1 VDLTIGVDVGG
12 TKIAAAVVDPAGNVV
27 DSVRI
32 PTPVESAGAV
42 EDGIVDAMSA
52 LAGRHEVI
60 AAGVAVPGFV
70 DEKRSTLRFAPNL
83 PIRDRPLRDL
93 LMERLRLP
101 IVIENDANAAAWGE
115 SKFGGGRGASDM
127 VLVTVGTGIGG
138 GIVLN
143 NTLIRGS
150 FGAAAEIGHMR
161 VVPDGELCGCGRSGC
176 WEQYASGSALGRYGR
191 ELAEAEPDVAVELVR
206 MAGGDHKAIEG
217 WMVGERA
224 RAGDPAGLRLMTKLG
239 NWLGAGIADLADILD
254 PAVVV
259 VGGGVVELGDLL
271 LVPARQAY
279 EAQLS
284 AAEHRPHLRIVGAQ
298 LGNDAGMIGAAD
310 LARTA

>member
-1 VDLTIGVDVGG
+1 
-12 TKIAAAVVDPAGNVV
+12 V

-42 EDGIVDAMSA
+42 EDGIVEAVSA
-52 LAGRHEVI
+52 LAGRHDVI

-191 ELAEAEPDVAVELVR
+191 ELAEAEPDVAVELVKL
-206 MAGGDHKAIEG
+206 AGGDHKAIEG
-217 WMVGERA
+217 WMVGVRA
-224 RAGDPAGLRLMTKLG
+224 RAGDPAGIRLLTKLG
-239 NWLGAGIADLADILD
+239 TWLGEGIADLADILD
-254 PAVVV
+254 PSVVV
-259 VGGGVVELGDLL
+259 VGGGVVELGELL
-271 LVPARQAY
+271 LAPARQAY

-284 AAEHRPHLRIVGAQ
+284 AAEHRPHLRIVAAQ

-310 LARTA
+310 LARIA

>member
-1 VDLTIGVDVGG
+1 MDLTIGVDVGG

-27 DSVRI
+27 DSVRN

-42 EDGIVDAMSA
+42 EDQIVDAVTE
-52 LAGRHEVI
+52 LAGRNDVV

-115 SKFGGGRGASDM
+115 SRFGGGRGAADM
-127 VLVTVGTGIGG
+127 ALITIGTGLGG
-138 GIVLN
+138 GIVYN
-143 NTLIRGS
+143 RTLMRGS
-150 FGAAAEIGHMR
+150 FGAAAEFGHMR
-161 VVPDGELCGCGRSGC
+161 VVPGGELCGCGRSGC
-176 WEQYASGSALGRYGR
+176 WEQYASGNALGRYGR
-191 ELAEAEPDVAVELVR
+191 ELADAEPELAVELVKL
-206 MAGGDHKAIEG
+206 AGGDPKAIEG

-224 RAGDPAGLRLMTKLG
+224 RAGDPAGLRLLTRLG
-239 NWLGAGIADLADILD
+239 TWIGEGIADLADILD
-254 PAVVV
+254 PSVVV
-259 VGGGVVELGDLL
+259 VGGGVVDLGDLL
-271 LVPARQAY
+271 LEPARRAY
-279 EAQLS
+279 SAQLS
-284 AAEHRPHLRIVGAQ
+284 AAEHRPHLRIVAAM

-310 LARTA
+310 LARIA